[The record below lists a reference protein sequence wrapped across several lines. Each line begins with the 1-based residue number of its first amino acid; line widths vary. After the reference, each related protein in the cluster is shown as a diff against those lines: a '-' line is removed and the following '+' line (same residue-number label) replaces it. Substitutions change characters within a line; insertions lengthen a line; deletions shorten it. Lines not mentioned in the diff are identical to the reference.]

1 MNENKN
7 KSRRTNDKR
16 RWTKKLH
23 RNIYIEMSTYRPEN
37 SSVNQITTTISILS
51 RISIA
56 WSSYSSIVQKTL
68 KAKHVN
74 TIQKLYRA
82 NRCHLPDKFVNY
94 DRFFFAN
101 KIQQDRR
108 PSSPDVELS
117 EYAFTSTE
125 Q

>member
-1 MNENKN
+1 
-7 KSRRTNDKR
+7 
-16 RWTKKLH
+16 
-23 RNIYIEMSTYRPEN
+23 MSTYRPEN

-82 NRCHLPDKFVNY
+82 NRYHLPDKFVNY